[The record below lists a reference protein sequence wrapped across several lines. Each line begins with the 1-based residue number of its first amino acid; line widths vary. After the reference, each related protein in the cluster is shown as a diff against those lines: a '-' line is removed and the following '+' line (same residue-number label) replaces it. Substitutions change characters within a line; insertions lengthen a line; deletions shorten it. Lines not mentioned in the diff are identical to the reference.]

1 MNGIDSSFMFGGIML
16 HLIKLCV
23 GAQSVEHL
31 RVWQRAR
38 LDYMTRA
45 GLPPEFA
52 HHTRQTPKSADAL
65 ISGGSLYWV
74 IGGFILARQRL
85 IAIRPEPDESGRVKC
100 GLILAPEIIETE
112 PYPRR
117 PFQGWRYLKPEDAP
131 RDLASDADQK
141 DVPLFMRKELAS
153 LGLL

>member
-1 MNGIDSSFMFGGIML
+1 
-16 HLIKLCV
+16 
-23 GAQSVEHL
+23 
-31 RVWQRAR
+31 
-38 LDYMTRA
+38 
-45 GLPPEFA
+45 
-52 HHTRQTPKSADAL
+52 
-65 ISGGSLYWV
+65 V

>member
-1 MNGIDSSFMFGGIML
+1 ML

-31 RVWQRAR
+31 RAWQSAR
-38 LDYMTRA
+38 LDYMTRT

-52 HHTRQTPKSADAL
+52 HHTRQTPKNADAL
-65 ISGGSLYWV
+65 LSGGSLYWV

-85 IAIRPEPDESGRVKC
+85 IAIRPEPDETGRVKC

-112 PYPRR
+112 PFPRR
-117 PFQGWRYLKPEDAP
+117 PFQGWRYLQPEDAP
-131 RDLASDADQK
+131 RDLAHGEAVNDA
-141 DVPLFMRKELAS
+141 PLTMRKELAS

>member
-1 MNGIDSSFMFGGIML
+1 ML
-16 HLIKLCV
+16 NLIKLCV
-23 GAQSVEHL
+23 GAHDLEHL
-31 RVWQRAR
+31 RSWQRAR
-38 LDYMTRA
+38 LNAISRVC
-45 GLPPEFA
+45 LPLEFV
-52 HHTRQTPKSADAL
+52 HHTRQTPKKAAAL
-65 ISGGSLYWV
+65 LSGGSLYWV

-85 IAIRPEPDESGRVKC
+85 IAIRPEPDETGRVKC

-131 RDLASDADQK
+131 RDLVGGEGGNDI
-141 DVPLFMRKELAS
+141 PLTIRKELAS